1 MRRIIRVIG
10 PIARATLLEAA
21 RSRML
26 WLVAILCL
34 LCLGLAG
41 FVGQVAIIEAPQM
54 QAAILAAILR
64 AAAAF
69 LTAAFVTMSIVRE
82 YDDKVFELMLAQPW
96 PRGAETAL
104 RRGHPREALSRS
116 LRGLSFS
123 PHEPLLCYLAA
134 SACFE
139 LGAVEGA
146 MRLLTHTLWLHP
158 GHHAARADLE
168 ALTAYF
174 DQREDED
181 RAA

>member
-1 MRRIIRVIG
+1 MSETSKHPTIGELTRALGRLADRVLESDEPQLENYVTQRLRTSLNELQRFIPG
-10 PIARATLLEAA
+10 LDEPPDREAA
-21 RSRML
+21 K
-26 WLVAILCL
+26 
-34 LCLGLAG
+34 GL
-41 FVGQVAIIEAPQM
+41 
-54 QAAILAAILR
+54 
-64 AAAAF
+64 
-69 LTAAFVTMSIVRE
+69 S
-82 YDDKVFELMLAQPW
+82 
-96 PRGAETAL
+96 RGAETAL

-181 RAA
+181 KAA